1 MVRLLVSAGADKDKA
16 SQRGNTSLMG
26 AAKNGRIEIVLLSA
40 GAEKD
45 KVDTDGNT
53 ALSIA
58 TEKGHQEIVQMLQLA
73 GPRTGA
79 SVEIQKF

>member
-1 MVRLLVSAGADKDKA
+1 MVSAGADKDKA

-26 AAKNGRIEIVLLSA
+26 AAKNGRVEIVRILLSA